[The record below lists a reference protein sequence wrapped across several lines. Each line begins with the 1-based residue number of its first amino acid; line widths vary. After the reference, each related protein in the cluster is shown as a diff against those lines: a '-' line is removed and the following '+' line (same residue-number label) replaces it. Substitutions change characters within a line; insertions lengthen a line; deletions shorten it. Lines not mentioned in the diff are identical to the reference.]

1 MSSIKLFLQFMN
13 MSNIKT
19 VSPEKVLTFC
29 LSIINKYTK
38 DEVEVAFDEVAPDIY
53 FIQNKKPQT
62 TFYKQSTHK
71 RIVPVV
77 YLKNGF
83 LFHWGIAFKKIY
95 SRMPKNG
102 YIFKG
107 VSMQFFND
115 NGLLF
120 RAEWD
125 NKELEENKLNHPQP
139 HWHIEPTI
147 MFNDKEI
154 DKEVKETFDEL
165 SNETDFF
172 HYMNESEKECSK
184 IFNYEKF
191 HFAMSA
197 KWHENTTLCNIPL
210 TEENLKKWLDKS
222 LEGINEQLDYICK

>member
-1 MSSIKLFLQFMN
+1 MFLQFMN

-115 NGLLF
+115 TAYCLGQNGTIKNWKKISLTI
-120 RAEWD
+120 
-125 NKELEENKLNHPQP
+125 HS
-139 HWHIEPTI
+139 HI
-147 MFNDKEI
+147 
-154 DKEVKETFDEL
+154 
-165 SNETDFF
+165 
-172 HYMNESEKECSK
+172 
-184 IFNYEKF
+184 
-191 HFAMSA
+191 
-197 KWHENTTLCNIPL
+197 
-210 TEENLKKWLDKS
+210 
-222 LEGINEQLDYICK
+222 GI